1 VPITFIEGG
10 PVNCPMVM
18 CDWCDGQIQEVE
30 QGNVYWL
37 HDEPSA
43 LYFNHKRCA
52 RAHDDALE
60 KYARRRGA
68 LVMSEHLEVFL
79 AQLLGNTGKPEA
91 MPVIDERRLYAE
103 RGLL

>member
-1 VPITFIEGG
+1 MPIAFKDNG
-10 PVNCPMVM
+10 PVNCPMVS

-43 LYFNHKRCA
+43 LYFNHKRGA